1 MSFKKFVFVLL
12 ISAYAIYY
20 AVISQGFIKKDF
32 IVEDESATALQS
44 VIAFIT
50 PLSPEEKNK
59 EIREKVELLNLQLSV
74 EQGNLGRYEEWR
86 ANAIANP
93 PT

>member
-1 MSFKKFVFVLL
+1 MRFKKFVFVLL
-12 ISAYAIYY
+12 ITAYAIYY
-20 AVISQGFIKKDF
+20 AVISHGYIKKDF
-32 IVEDESATALQS
+32 IVEDESATALQR

-50 PLSPEEKNK
+50 PLSPQEKNK
-59 EIREKVELLNLQLSV
+59 EIKEKVEFINLQLSV
-74 EQGNLGRYEEWR
+74 EQGNLSRYEEWR